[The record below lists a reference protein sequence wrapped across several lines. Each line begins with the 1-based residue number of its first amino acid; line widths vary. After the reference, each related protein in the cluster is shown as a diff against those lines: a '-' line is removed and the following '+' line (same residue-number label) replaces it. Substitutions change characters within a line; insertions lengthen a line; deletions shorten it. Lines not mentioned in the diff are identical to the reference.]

1 MAVTWKKLAYEDDV
15 VLEADFDA
23 NTILA
28 ANDDNTPLALTIAE
42 QEVVGRLTGGNI
54 DGIAIGISD
63 DNIVQVDSDSV
74 ADDDYAK
81 WTANGLEGKSYSE
94 VLADLSGQAAAAFN
108 LNDQQLT
115 DFVIHNVADSD
126 ARDAEDPVVGK
137 AVFQVDELAVYI
149 CTVAA

>member
-81 WTANGLEGKSYSE
+81 WTANGLRGS
-94 VLADLSGQAAAAFN
+94 
-108 LNDQQLT
+108 
-115 DFVIHNVADSD
+115 
-126 ARDAEDPVVGK
+126 R
-137 AVFQVDELAVYI
+137 
-149 CTVAA
+149 